1 MKEIKVVTGA
11 GHGDEGKGLVS
22 YALAHEA
29 VNKGNKVLTVFAN
42 GTTQRCHTINDV
54 KLHCIGAGDLVGG
67 STYYWPSFVIDPIAL
82 WITESKVIY
91 HPNCRII
98 TPWDVMENRRK
109 EIARGEARHGSCGF
123 GLFETVKRHLTI
135 ALNAKDLSWPWTLYE
150 KLNSIKN
157 HYAMEADEDEVYNI
171 HNFHLAVDWMMK
183 NCKCA
188 TLAEIENDFETVIFE
203 NGQGLRLDQM
213 RINETHHLTP
223 SSTGSFNIADWVN
236 RANVE
241 TKDVYYVSRTYLT
254 RHGAGELP
262 TECRREDINPDIV
275 DKTNMHNEWQG
286 RLRFGWLDMD
296 TMENDIVKDFAR
308 YSGATSNLVYTQL
321 NYTSGQ
327 LAIGEGK
334 YLDIAK
340 PAFINGNV
348 FGSETKDSMFKMI

>member
-1 MKEIKVVTGA
+1 MKEIKVVCGCNY
-11 GHGDEGKGLVS
+11 GDEGKGLVS

-42 GTTQRCHTINDV
+42 GTIQRAHTVNDRI
-54 KLHCIGAGDLVGG
+54 LHCIGAGDLVGG

-91 HPNCRII
+91 HPNCRVI

-109 EIARGEARHGSCGF
+109 EVARGEARHGSCGF

-188 TLAEIENDFETVIFE
+188 TLAEIENDFETIIFE
-203 NGQGLRLDQM
+203 NGQGLLLSQT
-213 RINETHHLTP
+213 NVGEFPYLTP
-223 SSTGSFNIADWVN
+223 SSTGANNICEWVN
-236 RANVE
+236 SQKITPE
-241 TKDVYYVSRTYLT
+241 IYYVSRTYLT
-254 RHGAGELP
+254 RHGAGKLE
-262 TECRREDINPDIV
+262 TECKKEDINKDII
-275 DKTNMHNEWQG
+275 DLTNQPNPWQG
-286 RLRFGWLDMD
+286 SLRFGYLDIEKMFKHI
-296 TMENDIVKDFAR
+296 NDDKLMYNNAIV
-308 YSGATSNLVYTQL
+308 NMVYTQM
-321 NYTSGQ
+321 NYTKGK
-327 LAIGEGK
+327 LCIGKNKLEEIK
-334 YLDIAK
+334 K
-340 PAFINGNV
+340 PDFISNIYV
-348 FGSETKDSMFKMI
+348 SDTKDSMELFI